1 MTDQKEIAGIF
12 NDFLGFY
19 NGKKPVGLQELLQK
33 YKCHPVLLGLLSNMD
48 SATKIPVSTAMKE
61 IYDFYKLYRNRDLEE
76 TDWKNLTTMAAKLD
90 EKWKE
95 NPWVR
100 QVLLDMVGLL
110 DSDDQERRAIEK
122 EVAAEMEKA
131 QQAAA

>member
-1 MTDQKEIAGIF
+1 
-12 NDFLGFY
+12 
-19 NGKKPVGLQELLQK
+19 
-33 YKCHPVLLGLLSNMD
+33 
-48 SATKIPVSTAMKE
+48 MKE

-76 TDWKNLTTMAAKLD
+76 TDWKNVTTMEAKLD